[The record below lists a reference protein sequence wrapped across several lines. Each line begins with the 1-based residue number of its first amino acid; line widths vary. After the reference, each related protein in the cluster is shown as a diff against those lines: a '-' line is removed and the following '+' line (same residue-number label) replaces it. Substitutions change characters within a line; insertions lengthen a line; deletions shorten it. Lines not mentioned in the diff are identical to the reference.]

1 MRSAFLKE
9 RHDGHCRKMCDNEKD
24 GKDCEDG
31 RMHDYKNGQSEY
43 DWKEGS
49 QRCKRLLLKAKGR
62 TTSMKSGWCSKDTDS
77 NK

>member
-1 MRSAFLKE
+1 
-9 RHDGHCRKMCDNEKD
+9 
-24 GKDCEDG
+24 
-31 RMHDYKNGQSEY
+31 MHDYKNGQSEY

-62 TTSMKSGWCSKDTDS
+62 TTSMKKGRCSKDTDS